1 MPFEGEQKL
10 ISRGMTLAPAN
21 KDPALQL
28 SIDAIVPAGISLGHR
43 LICSGDEHGLLS
55 EESAAFAK
63 SILKRRQASGA
74 ARTVA
79 RELLERLGCAQ
90 KALPKSISGAP
101 IWPDGFIG
109 SLAHDSRVAIA
120 TVGKRC
126 DVRALGIDIEPAELL
141 PHDLLDIVATP
152 REREKIADDPCGGR
166 LLFAAKEAVYKAV
179 NPIDH
184 TFLGH
189 HDIEIDLI
197 NRKAMVCNGRVVDLR
212 FCVSTHIV
220 VIAFLLAAPLFLPRD

>member
-1 MPFEGEQKL
+1 L
-10 ISRGMTLAPAN
+10 TSCSITVAAAN
-21 KDPALQL
+21 KDSTLQL
-28 SIDAIVPAGISLGHR
+28 SIASIVPAGISVDHR

-55 EESAAFAK
+55 EESAAFAN
-63 SILKRRQASGA
+63 SVLKRRQASGA

-79 RELLERLGCAQ
+79 RELLERLGCEAT
-90 KALPKSISGAP
+90 ALPKSISGAP

-109 SLAHDSRVAIA
+109 SLAHDFRVAIA
-120 TVGKRC
+120 TVGRRC

-152 REREKIADDPCGGR
+152 REREKIEDDPCGGR

-189 HDIEIDLI
+189 HDIEIDLV
-197 NRKAMVCNGRVVDLR
+197 NRQATVCNGRIVDLR

-220 VIAFLLAAPLFLPRD
+220 VIAFLLAVPHFT

>member
-1 MPFEGEQKL
+1 MAFEGKRKL
-10 ISRGMTLAPAN
+10 TSGGMTVAAAN
-21 KDPALQL
+21 KDSTLEL
-28 SIDAIVPAGISLGHR
+28 SIASIVPAGISVDHR
-43 LICSGDEHGLLS
+43 LICPGDEYGLLS
-55 EESAAFAK
+55 EEFAAFAN
-63 SILKRRQASGA
+63 SVLKRRQASGA
-74 ARTVA
+74 VRTVA
-79 RELLERLGCAQ
+79 RELLERLGCAE
-90 KALPKSISGAP
+90 KALPKSISGSP
-101 IWPDGFIG
+101 IWPNGFIG

-126 DVRALGIDIEPAELL
+126 NVRALGIDVEPAELL

-152 REREKIADDPCGGR
+152 REREKIEDDPCAGR

-189 HDIEIDLI
+189 QDIEIDLVY
-197 NRKAMVCNGRVVDLR
+197 RKAMVCNGRIVDLR

-220 VIAFLLAAPLFLPRD
+220 VIAFLLAAPHLPRD